1 MPRLR
6 NKTFVRINPCDSKTM
21 SKKIL
26 TGIFLSVTSCF
37 ISEANAVTWFDGVSP
52 VSVGKNTSLSLVA
65 ETSID
70 MFTSDMKSVTGQYA
84 RLIHPA
90 KARIVLTQ
98 LDRASKSQRRKLI
111 QAGVPVERLDTLV
124 DGFNIKVNGDK
135 ILVTGSNGRGTA
147 YGLLELSREAGVS
160 PWIWWGDVLP
170 VQQQSLTL
178 PDDYNITQ
186 GASVELRGIFLND
199 EDWSLRPWSSMTF
212 EPNESG
218 TIGPRT
224 YKEIFKLLMRLRA
237 NAIWPAMHKETT
249 AFFKNPVNKLV
260 ADSCGISVGT
270 SHCEPLLRNNVD
282 EWDVSKRGPFN
293 YITNRQAVQEYWI
306 ERLREVK
313 GSEGGNMFTIGMRGI
328 HDGSMEGVK
337 TKEEKFAALQQV
349 IDDQQQLLAD
359 YIGAPNKQMQVFVP
373 YKEVLQLYD
382 MGLNVPAAATL
393 MWCDDNYGYI
403 TRLSTDEE
411 QKRPGGGGVYY
422 HLSYW
427 GRPHDYLWLTTT
439 QPGLIYNEMRNAYNH
454 NVRKLWIANVH
465 DPKVA
470 AYDLELFLDL
480 AWNID
485 IVEPENL
492 GQHLCNWLTTNFGA
506 DVSQKI
512 YTAMRKF
519 YNLTGKRRP
528 EFMGWNQVELD
539 KKLYHRGL
547 SPVADTE
554 LSFTEFG
561 GEADR
566 YIREFL
572 EIAKI
577 VEDAGQSIDPSLR
590 DAYFAA
596 IIYPVLSA
604 SNNAV
609 KMLEAQRARS
619 FASGGVNNDIDNSK
633 LYLAT
638 ARSQEAYRNI
648 RALTETYNEKM
659 SGGKW
664 RKSMN
669 MSPRDLPA
677 GYAPMLPVILTEDE
691 MSEYLVKDTSHEDCN
706 LDADG
711 AIAFN
716 ADDFSDISG
725 DYHVIDLLGHSNRAV
740 ELEKSGSVTYSFAI
754 DDDLAESLLTVAM
767 IPTHANDKVRYNVSI
782 DGGEPIEF
790 NLKEPFRSERW
801 KVNVLRG
808 QARRSIKLPHLEKG
822 NHKITITAVDSH
834 IVVDQICIDPKINRK
849 YYLIPTIAK

>member
-1 MPRLR
+1 M
-6 NKTFVRINPCDSKTM
+6 NKIT
-21 SKKIL
+21 L
-26 TGIFLSVTSCF
+26 TGILLSVTSWF
-37 ISEANAVTWFDGVSP
+37 IPEATAVTWFDGLSP
-52 VSVGKNTSLSLVA
+52 VSIGKNTSLSLVA

-70 MFTSDMKSVTGQYA
+70 MFASDMEAVTGQSA
-84 RLIHPA
+84 KMIHPT

-98 LDRASKSQRRKLI
+98 LDRASKSQRLKLT
-111 QAGVPVERLDTLV
+111 QTGVPVERLDTLI
-124 DGFNIKVNGDK
+124 DGFNIKVDGDR

-170 VQQQSLTL
+170 KQQQSLTL
-178 PDDYNITQ
+178 PDDYNVTQ
-186 GASVELRGIFLND
+186 GASVELRGIFIND

-237 NAIWPAMHKETT
+237 NAIWPAMHKGTT

-282 EWDVSKRGPFN
+282 EWNVNERGPFN
-293 YITNRQAVQEYWI
+293 YITNRQAVQEYWT

-337 TKEEKFAALQQV
+337 TKEDKFAALQQV

-359 YIGAPNKQMQVFVP
+359 YIGAPDKQMQVFVP

-382 MGLNVPAAATL
+382 MGLKIPATATL

-403 TRLSTDEE
+403 TRLSTPEE
-411 QKRPGGGGVYY
+411 QQRPGGGGVYY

-439 QPGLIYNEMRNAYNH
+439 QPGLIYNEMKNAYDH

-485 IVEPENL
+485 KVEPENL
-492 GQHLCNWLTTNFGA
+492 GQHLSNWLTTNFGA

-512 YTAMRKF
+512 YPAMRKF

-539 KKLYHRGL
+539 KKLYYRGL

-554 LSFTEFG
+554 FSFTEFG

-566 YIREFL
+566 YMREFI
-572 EIAKI
+572 EIANT
-577 VEDAGQSIDPSLR
+577 VEEAGQSIEPSLR

-596 IIYPVLSA
+596 ILYPVLSA
-604 SNNAV
+604 SNNAI

-619 FASGGVNNDIDNSK
+619 FASGGATDDIDNPK
-633 LYLAT
+633 LYLAS
-638 ARSQEAYRNI
+638 ARSQAAYHNI

-664 RKSMN
+664 RRSMN
-669 MSPRDLPA
+669 MRPRDLPA
-677 GYAPMLPVILTEDE
+677 GYAPVLPLMLTEDE
-691 MSEYLVKDTSHEDCN
+691 ISEWLVKDSSREDCD
-706 LDADG
+706 LDTDG

-716 ADDFSDISG
+716 AYDFSDISG
-725 DYHVIDLLGHSNRAV
+725 GYHVIDLLGHSNCAV
-740 ELEKSGSVTYSFAI
+740 ELGKSSSVTYSFVI
-754 DDDLAESLLTVAM
+754 DEDLSESILTVAM
-767 IPTHANDKVRYNVSI
+767 IPTHTNDKMRYNVSI

-801 KVNVLRG
+801 KINVLRG
-808 QARRSIKLPHLEKG
+808 QARRSINLPKLEKG
-822 NHKITITAVDSH
+822 THRITITAVDSH

-849 YYLIPTIAK
+849 YYLIPTVAK

>member
-1 MPRLR
+1 
-6 NKTFVRINPCDSKTM
+6 
-21 SKKIL
+21 
-26 TGIFLSVTSCF
+26 
-37 ISEANAVTWFDGVSP
+37 
-52 VSVGKNTSLSLVA
+52 
-65 ETSID
+65 
-70 MFTSDMKSVTGQYA
+70 
-84 RLIHPA
+84 
-90 KARIVLTQ
+90 
-98 LDRASKSQRRKLI
+98 
-111 QAGVPVERLDTLV
+111 
-124 DGFNIKVNGDK
+124 
-135 ILVTGSNGRGTA
+135 
-147 YGLLELSREAGVS
+147 
-160 PWIWWGDVLP
+160 
-170 VQQQSLTL
+170 
-178 PDDYNITQ
+178 
-186 GASVELRGIFLND
+186 
-199 EDWSLRPWSSMTF
+199 
-212 EPNESG
+212 
-218 TIGPRT
+218 
-224 YKEIFKLLMRLRA
+224 MRLRA
-237 NAIWPAMHKETT
+237 NAIWPAMHKGTT

-382 MGLNVPAAATL
+382 MGLKVPAAATL

-512 YTAMRKF
+512 YPAMRKF

-561 GEADR
+561 READR

-572 EIAKI
+572 EISEI

-619 FASGGVNNDIDNSK
+619 FASGGVNNDISQ

-706 LDADG
+706 FDVDG

-801 KVNVLRG
+801 KINVLRG

-849 YYLIPTIAK
+849 YYLIPTIAE

>member
-1 MPRLR
+1 
-6 NKTFVRINPCDSKTM
+6 M

-237 NAIWPAMHKETT
+237 NAIWPAMHKGTT

-382 MGLNVPAAATL
+382 MGLKVPAAATL

-492 GQHLCNWLTTNFGA
+492 GQHLCNWLTSNFGS

-512 YTAMRKF
+512 YPAMRKF

-619 FASGGVNNDIDNSK
+619 FASGNVNNDIDNSQ

-691 MSEYLVKDTSHEDCN
+691 MSECLVKNTSHEDCN
-706 LDADG
+706 LDVDG

-716 ADDFSDISG
+716 ADDFSNISG
-725 DYHVIDLLGHSNRAV
+725 DYLVIDLLGHSNRAV

-801 KVNVLRG
+801 KINVLRG

>member
-1 MPRLR
+1 
-6 NKTFVRINPCDSKTM
+6 M

-373 YKEVLQLYD
+373 YKEVLQLFD
-382 MGLNVPAAATL
+382 WGLIVPAAATL
-393 MWCDDNYGYI
+393 MWCYDTYGYI
-403 TRLSTDEE
+403 TRLSTVEE

-554 LSFTEFG
+554 LSFTEVV

>member
-1 MPRLR
+1 
-6 NKTFVRINPCDSKTM
+6 
-21 SKKIL
+21 
-26 TGIFLSVTSCF
+26 
-37 ISEANAVTWFDGVSP
+37 
-52 VSVGKNTSLSLVA
+52 
-65 ETSID
+65 
-70 MFTSDMKSVTGQYA
+70 
-84 RLIHPA
+84 
-90 KARIVLTQ
+90 
-98 LDRASKSQRRKLI
+98 
-111 QAGVPVERLDTLV
+111 
-124 DGFNIKVNGDK
+124 
-135 ILVTGSNGRGTA
+135 
-147 YGLLELSREAGVS
+147 
-160 PWIWWGDVLP
+160 
-170 VQQQSLTL
+170 
-178 PDDYNITQ
+178 
-186 GASVELRGIFLND
+186 
-199 EDWSLRPWSSMTF
+199 
-212 EPNESG
+212 
-218 TIGPRT
+218 
-224 YKEIFKLLMRLRA
+224 
-237 NAIWPAMHKETT
+237 
-249 AFFKNPVNKLV
+249 
-260 ADSCGISVGT
+260 
-270 SHCEPLLRNNVD
+270 
-282 EWDVSKRGPFN
+282 
-293 YITNRQAVQEYWI
+293 
-306 ERLREVK
+306 
-313 GSEGGNMFTIGMRGI
+313 
-328 HDGSMEGVK
+328 
-337 TKEEKFAALQQV
+337 
-349 IDDQQQLLAD
+349 
-359 YIGAPNKQMQVFVP
+359 
-373 YKEVLQLYD
+373 
-382 MGLNVPAAATL
+382 
-393 MWCDDNYGYI
+393 
-403 TRLSTDEE
+403 
-411 QKRPGGGGVYY
+411 
-422 HLSYW
+422 
-427 GRPHDYLWLTTT
+427 
-439 QPGLIYNEMRNAYNH
+439 MRNAYNH

>member
-1 MPRLR
+1 
-6 NKTFVRINPCDSKTM
+6 
-21 SKKIL
+21 
-26 TGIFLSVTSCF
+26 
-37 ISEANAVTWFDGVSP
+37 
-52 VSVGKNTSLSLVA
+52 
-65 ETSID
+65 

-648 RALTETYNEKM
+648 RALTATYNEKM

>member
-1 MPRLR
+1 
-6 NKTFVRINPCDSKTM
+6 M

-373 YKEVLQLYD
+373 NKEVLQLYD

-411 QKRPGGGGVYY
+411 QQRPGGGGVYY

>member
-1 MPRLR
+1 
-6 NKTFVRINPCDSKTM
+6 
-21 SKKIL
+21 
-26 TGIFLSVTSCF
+26 
-37 ISEANAVTWFDGVSP
+37 
-52 VSVGKNTSLSLVA
+52 
-65 ETSID
+65 
-70 MFTSDMKSVTGQYA
+70 MKSVTGQSA
-84 RLIHPA
+84 RLIHPS
-90 KARIVLTQ
+90 KAQIVLTQ

-111 QAGVPVERLDTLV
+111 QAGVPIERLDTLV

-237 NAIWPAMHKETT
+237 NAIWPAMHKGTT

-293 YITNRQAVQEYWI
+293 YISNRQAVQEYCI

-313 GSEGGNMFTIGMRGI
+313 GSEGGNMFTIGMRDI

-337 TKEEKFAALQQV
+337 TKEEKFAALQRV

-359 YIGAPNKQMQVFVP
+359 YIGAPDKQMQVFVP

-382 MGLNVPAAATL
+382 TGLKVPATATL

-403 TRLSTDEE
+403 TRLSTAEE

-427 GRPHDYLWLTTT
+427 GRPHDYLWLTTM

-465 DPKVA
+465 DPKMA

-492 GQHLCNWLTTNFGA
+492 GQHLNNWLTTNFGA
-506 DVSQKI
+506 GVSQKI
-512 YTAMRKF
+512 YPAMRKF

-528 EFMGWNQVELD
+528 EFMGWNQVKLD

-577 VEDAGQSIDPSLR
+577 VEDAGQSIDPSMR

-619 FASGGVNNDIDNSK
+619 FTSGGVNNDIDNSK

-664 RKSMN
+664 RKSMD

-677 GYAPMLPVILTEDE
+677 SYAPMLPVILTEDE
-691 MSEYLVKDTSHEDCN
+691 ISEYLVKDTFHEDCN

-754 DDDLAESLLTVAM
+754 DDDLEESLLTVAM

-782 DGGEPIEF
+782 DGREPIEF

-801 KVNVLRG
+801 KINVLRG

>member
-1 MPRLR
+1 
-6 NKTFVRINPCDSKTM
+6 M

-382 MGLNVPAAATL
+382 MGLKVPAAATL

-492 GQHLCNWLTTNFGA
+492 GQHLCNWLTSNFGS

-512 YTAMRKF
+512 YPAMRKF

-619 FASGGVNNDIDNSK
+619 FASGNVNNDIDNSQ

-691 MSEYLVKDTSHEDCN
+691 MSECLVKNTSHEDCN
-706 LDADG
+706 LDVDG

-716 ADDFSDISG
+716 ADDFSNISG
-725 DYHVIDLLGHSNRAV
+725 DYLVIDLLGHSNRAV

-801 KVNVLRG
+801 KINVLRG

>member
-1 MPRLR
+1 
-6 NKTFVRINPCDSKTM
+6 M

-313 GSEGGNMFTIGMRGI
+313 GSEGGNMFTIGKRGI

>member
-1 MPRLR
+1 
-6 NKTFVRINPCDSKTM
+6 
-21 SKKIL
+21 
-26 TGIFLSVTSCF
+26 
-37 ISEANAVTWFDGVSP
+37 
-52 VSVGKNTSLSLVA
+52 
-65 ETSID
+65 
-70 MFTSDMKSVTGQYA
+70 MKSVTGQYA

>member
-1 MPRLR
+1 
-6 NKTFVRINPCDSKTM
+6 
-21 SKKIL
+21 
-26 TGIFLSVTSCF
+26 
-37 ISEANAVTWFDGVSP
+37 
-52 VSVGKNTSLSLVA
+52 
-65 ETSID
+65 
-70 MFTSDMKSVTGQYA
+70 
-84 RLIHPA
+84 
-90 KARIVLTQ
+90 
-98 LDRASKSQRRKLI
+98 
-111 QAGVPVERLDTLV
+111 
-124 DGFNIKVNGDK
+124 
-135 ILVTGSNGRGTA
+135 
-147 YGLLELSREAGVS
+147 
-160 PWIWWGDVLP
+160 
-170 VQQQSLTL
+170 
-178 PDDYNITQ
+178 
-186 GASVELRGIFLND
+186 
-199 EDWSLRPWSSMTF
+199 
-212 EPNESG
+212 
-218 TIGPRT
+218 
-224 YKEIFKLLMRLRA
+224 
-237 NAIWPAMHKETT
+237 
-249 AFFKNPVNKLV
+249 
-260 ADSCGISVGT
+260 
-270 SHCEPLLRNNVD
+270 
-282 EWDVSKRGPFN
+282 
-293 YITNRQAVQEYWI
+293 
-306 ERLREVK
+306 
-313 GSEGGNMFTIGMRGI
+313 
-328 HDGSMEGVK
+328 
-337 TKEEKFAALQQV
+337 
-349 IDDQQQLLAD
+349 
-359 YIGAPNKQMQVFVP
+359 
-373 YKEVLQLYD
+373 
-382 MGLNVPAAATL
+382 
-393 MWCDDNYGYI
+393 
-403 TRLSTDEE
+403 
-411 QKRPGGGGVYY
+411 
-422 HLSYW
+422 
-427 GRPHDYLWLTTT
+427 
-439 QPGLIYNEMRNAYNH
+439 MRNAYNH

-485 IVEPENL
+485 MVEPENL
-492 GQHLCNWLTTNFGA
+492 GQHLSNWLTTNFGA
-506 DVSQKI
+506 GVSQKI
-512 YTAMRKF
+512 YPAMRKF

-577 VEDAGQSIDPSLR
+577 VEDAGQSIDPSMR

-664 RKSMN
+664 RKSMD
-669 MSPRDLPA
+669 MSPRDLPV

-691 MSEYLVKDTSHEDCN
+691 ISEYLVKDTFHEDCN
-706 LDADG
+706 LDVDG

-808 QARRSIKLPHLEKG
+808 QARRSINLPHLEKG

>member
-1 MPRLR
+1 
-6 NKTFVRINPCDSKTM
+6 M

-648 RALTETYNEKM
+648 RAVTETYNEKM

>member
-1 MPRLR
+1 
-6 NKTFVRINPCDSKTM
+6 M

-178 PDDYNITQ
+178 PDDYNVTQ

-382 MGLNVPAAATL
+382 MGLKVPAAATL

-492 GQHLCNWLTTNFGA
+492 GQHLCNWLTSNFGS

-512 YTAMRKF
+512 YPAMRKF

-619 FASGGVNNDIDNSK
+619 FASGNVNNDIDNSQ

-801 KVNVLRG
+801 KINVLRG

>member
-1 MPRLR
+1 
-6 NKTFVRINPCDSKTM
+6 M

-249 AFFKNPVNKLV
+249 AFFKNPVNTLV

-393 MWCDDNYGYI
+393 LWCDENFVYI
-403 TRLSTDEE
+403 TRLSTYEE

>member
-1 MPRLR
+1 
-6 NKTFVRINPCDSKTM
+6 M

-37 ISEANAVTWFDGVSP
+37 IPEANAVTWFDGVSP

-98 LDRASKSQRRKLI
+98 LDRASKSQRRKLV

-124 DGFNIKVNGDK
+124 DGFNIKVNSDK

-382 MGLNVPAAATL
+382 MGLKVPAAATL

>member
-1 MPRLR
+1 
-6 NKTFVRINPCDSKTM
+6 
-21 SKKIL
+21 
-26 TGIFLSVTSCF
+26 
-37 ISEANAVTWFDGVSP
+37 
-52 VSVGKNTSLSLVA
+52 
-65 ETSID
+65 
-70 MFTSDMKSVTGQYA
+70 MKSVTGQSA
-84 RLIHPA
+84 RLIHPS
-90 KARIVLTQ
+90 KAQIVLTQ

-111 QAGVPVERLDTLV
+111 QAGVPIERLDTLV

-237 NAIWPAMHKETT
+237 NAIWPAMHKGTT

-293 YITNRQAVQEYWI
+293 YISNRQAVQEDCI

-313 GSEGGNMFTIGMRGI
+313 GSEGGNMFTIGMRDI

-337 TKEEKFAALQQV
+337 TKEEKFAALQRV

-359 YIGAPNKQMQVFVP
+359 YIGAPDKQMQVFVP

-382 MGLNVPAAATL
+382 TGLKVPATATL

-403 TRLSTDEE
+403 TRLSTAEE

-427 GRPHDYLWLTTT
+427 GRPHDYLWLTTM

-465 DPKVA
+465 DPKMA

-492 GQHLCNWLTTNFGA
+492 GQHLNNWLTTNFGA
-506 DVSQKI
+506 GVSQKI
-512 YTAMRKF
+512 YPAMRKF

-528 EFMGWNQVELD
+528 EFMGWNQVKLD

-577 VEDAGQSIDPSLR
+577 VEDAGQSIDPSMR

-619 FASGGVNNDIDNSK
+619 FTSGGVNNDIDNSK

-664 RKSMN
+664 RKSMD

-677 GYAPMLPVILTEDE
+677 SYAPMLPVILTEDE
-691 MSEYLVKDTSHEDCN
+691 ISEYLVKDTFHEDCN

-754 DDDLAESLLTVAM
+754 DDDLEESLLTVAM

-782 DGGEPIEF
+782 DGREPIEF

-801 KVNVLRG
+801 KINVLRG

>member
-1 MPRLR
+1 
-6 NKTFVRINPCDSKTM
+6 
-21 SKKIL
+21 
-26 TGIFLSVTSCF
+26 
-37 ISEANAVTWFDGVSP
+37 
-52 VSVGKNTSLSLVA
+52 
-65 ETSID
+65 
-70 MFTSDMKSVTGQYA
+70 MKSVTGQSA
-84 RLIHPA
+84 RLIHPS
-90 KARIVLTQ
+90 KAQIVLTQ

-111 QAGVPVERLDTLV
+111 QAGVPIERLDTLV

-237 NAIWPAMHKETT
+237 NAIWPAMHKGTT

-293 YITNRQAVQEYWI
+293 YISNRQAVQEYCI

-337 TKEEKFAALQQV
+337 TKEEKFAALQRV

-359 YIGAPNKQMQVFVP
+359 YIGAPDKQMQVFVP

-382 MGLNVPAAATL
+382 TGLKVPATATL

-403 TRLSTDEE
+403 TRLSTAEE

-427 GRPHDYLWLTTT
+427 GRPHDYLWLTTM

-465 DPKVA
+465 DPKMA

-492 GQHLCNWLTTNFGA
+492 GQHLNNWLTTNFGA
-506 DVSQKI
+506 GVSQKI
-512 YTAMRKF
+512 YPAMRKF

-528 EFMGWNQVELD
+528 EFMGWNQVKLD

-577 VEDAGQSIDPSLR
+577 VEDAGQSIDPSMR

-619 FASGGVNNDIDNSK
+619 FTSGGVNNDIDNSK

-664 RKSMN
+664 RKSMD

-677 GYAPMLPVILTEDE
+677 SYAPMLPVILTEDE
-691 MSEYLVKDTSHEDCN
+691 ISEYLVKDTFHEDCN

-754 DDDLAESLLTVAM
+754 DDDLEESLLTVAM

-782 DGGEPIEF
+782 DGREPIEF

-801 KVNVLRG
+801 KINVLRG

>member
-1 MPRLR
+1 M
-6 NKTFVRINPCDSKTM
+6 NKITLIG
-21 SKKIL
+21 IL
-26 TGIFLSVTSCF
+26 LSVTSWF
-37 ISEANAVTWFDGVSP
+37 IPEVTAVTWFDGLSP
-52 VSVGKNTSLSLVA
+52 VSIGKNTSLSLVA

-70 MFTSDMKSVTGQYA
+70 MFASDMEAVTGQSA
-84 RLIHPA
+84 KMIHPT
-90 KARIVLTQ
+90 KARIILTQ
-98 LDRASKSQRRKLI
+98 LDRASKSQRMELA

-124 DGFNIKVNGDK
+124 DGFNIKVDGDR

-170 VQQQSLTL
+170 KQQQSLTL
-178 PDDYNITQ
+178 PDDYNVTQ
-186 GASVELRGIFLND
+186 GASVELRGIFIND
-199 EDWSLRPWSSMTF
+199 EDWSLRLWSSMTF

-237 NAIWPAMHKETT
+237 NAIWPAMHKGTT
-249 AFFKNPVNKLV
+249 AFFKDPVNKLV

-282 EWDVSKRGPFN
+282 EWDVNERGPFN
-293 YITNRQAVQEYWI
+293 YITNRQAVQEYWT

-337 TKEEKFAALQQV
+337 TKEDKFAALQQV

-359 YIGAPNKQMQVFVP
+359 YIGAPDKQMQVFVP

-382 MGLNVPAAATL
+382 LGLKIPATATL

-403 TRLSTDEE
+403 TRLSTPEE
-411 QKRPGGGGVYY
+411 QQRPGGGGVYY

-439 QPGLIYNEMRNAYNH
+439 QPGLIYNEMKNAYDH

-485 IVEPENL
+485 KVEPENL
-492 GQHLCNWLTTNFGA
+492 GQHLSNWLTTNFGA

-512 YTAMRKF
+512 YPAMRKF

-554 LSFTEFG
+554 FSFTEFG

-566 YIREFL
+566 YMREFI
-572 EIAKI
+572 EIANT
-577 VEDAGQSIDPSLR
+577 VEEAGQSIEPSLR

-596 IIYPVLSA
+596 ILYPVLSA
-604 SNNAV
+604 SNNAI

-619 FASGGVNNDIDNSK
+619 FASGGATNDIDTPK
-633 LYLAT
+633 LYLAS
-638 ARSQEAYRNI
+638 ARSQAAYHNI
-648 RALTETYNEKM
+648 RALTEKYNEKM

-664 RKSMN
+664 RRSMN
-669 MSPRDLPA
+669 MRPRDLPA
-677 GYAPMLPVILTEDE
+677 GYAPVLPLMLTEDE
-691 MSEYLVKDTSHEDCN
+691 ISEWIVKDSSREDCD
-706 LDADG
+706 LDTDG

-716 ADDFSDISG
+716 ADDFSDVSG
-725 DYHVIDLLGHSNRAV
+725 GYHVIDLLGHSNCAV
-740 ELEKSGSVTYSFAI
+740 ELEKSSSVTYSFVI
-754 DDDLAESLLTVAM
+754 DEDLSESILTVAM
-767 IPTHANDKVRYNVSI
+767 IPTHTNDKMRYNVSI

-801 KVNVLRG
+801 KINVLRG
-808 QARRSIKLPHLEKG
+808 QARRSINLPKLEKG
-822 NHKITITAVDSH
+822 NHRITITAVDSH

>member
-1 MPRLR
+1 M
-6 NKTFVRINPCDSKTM
+6 CY
-21 SKKIL
+21 
-26 TGIFLSVTSCF
+26 GF

>member
-1 MPRLR
+1 
-6 NKTFVRINPCDSKTM
+6 M

-411 QKRPGGGGVYY
+411 QPRPGGGGVYY

>member
-1 MPRLR
+1 
-6 NKTFVRINPCDSKTM
+6 M

-691 MSEYLVKDTSHEDCN
+691 MSECLVKNTSHEDCN
-706 LDADG
+706 LDVDG

-716 ADDFSDISG
+716 ADDFSNISG
-725 DYHVIDLLGHSNRAV
+725 DYLVIDLLGHSNRAV

-801 KVNVLRG
+801 KINVLRG

>member
-1 MPRLR
+1 
-6 NKTFVRINPCDSKTM
+6 
-21 SKKIL
+21 
-26 TGIFLSVTSCF
+26 
-37 ISEANAVTWFDGVSP
+37 
-52 VSVGKNTSLSLVA
+52 
-65 ETSID
+65 

>member
-1 MPRLR
+1 
-6 NKTFVRINPCDSKTM
+6 M

-135 ILVTGSNGRGTA
+135 ILVTGSNGIGTA
-147 YGLLELSREAGVS
+147 YGRLALSREAGVS